1 MPARLVS
8 TVGASRAG
16 ELCIDLQVGGME
28 PAVREQIAARLRNV
42 VDVSLVL
49 TSEKDYFPSPKP

>member
-1 MPARLVS
+1 
-8 TVGASRAG
+8 
-16 ELCIDLQVGGME
+16 ME

-49 TSEKDYFPSPKP
+49 TSEKDYFPSPEP